1 MNNKEMIDNLIA
13 ALKSFTEN
21 PDNLENFE
29 SYINRHSDIWFK
41 KYASTPHRIPRGPI
55 THILESGKRAV
66 ISARK
71 HRLGQ

>member
-29 SYINRHSDIWFK
+29 SYINRHSDIWFE
-41 KYASTPHRIPRGPI
+41 KYASTPEVLISEMKMFAN
-55 THILESGKRAV
+55 LEN
-66 ISARK
+66 
-71 HRLGQ
+71 